1 MLQHQVIVA
10 VASLNLINKMA
21 KGSVVAL
28 HRHSDASDREKVE
41 TNNIG
46 FQSIVDFYYKQA
58 SALVSDFSK
67 QRQVKA
73 NLLVNLDEIN
83 SLLQTYIYVANR
95 LYELMYRI
103 ASENNKIG
111 KMLEIEQGALQWT
124 S

>member
-10 VASLNLINKMA
+10 VVSLNLINKMA
-21 KGSVVAL
+21 KGSVVVL
-28 HRHSDASDREKVE
+28 HKRNDASDREKVE

-46 FQSIVDFYYKQA
+46 FQSTVDFYYKQA

-67 QRQVKA
+67 QRQIKA